1 MPVEQSVKGW
11 LNQRVTHLL
20 AIPASVR
27 QALFFVALAFTFF
40 MAVIPGE
47 ADPTAFINDKLKHA
61 ITFMVLFA
69 LFDLAYPNQPAAW
82 WKLLCLLAFGV
93 LIEVCQKMTGY
104 RSFSVGDI
112 LADAVGILGYLGLY
126 AMYQS
131 SIWQQSDL

>member
-1 MPVEQSVKGW
+1 
-11 LNQRVTHLL
+11 
-20 AIPASVR
+20 
-27 QALFFVALAFTFF
+27 